1 MSKSEALS
9 LAVDKGLDLI
19 EITASATPPIVKI
32 DSYDK
37 FRYQKEKEFKKQQQ
51 AKTQTKDLKQVRI
64 GLQSAR
70 NDLLI
75 RTRQIE
81 EFLSDGHKVEIF
93 MKLRGREKANKDY
106 AAKKLEE
113 FLALVGENFKITS
126 PIKYG
131 GAGLNVQ
138 IDKIDKK
145 NA

>member
-1 MSKSEALS
+1 MPKKEALT
-9 LAVDKGLDLI
+9 LAGEKGLDLI
-19 EITASATPPIVKI
+19 EIAPTAVPPIAKI
-32 DSYDK
+32 ESYDK

-51 AKTQTKDLKQVRI
+51 AKTQVKELKQVRI

-75 RTRQIE
+75 RTHQIE
-81 EFLSDGHKVEIF
+81 EFLGEGHKVEIF

-126 PIKYG
+126 PIKFG
-131 GAGLNVQ
+131 GTGLNVQ
-138 IDKIDKK
+138 IDKSDKK